1 MVAVG
6 HITERHAVE
15 REAELVLVE
24 AAHHDARR
32 PLVRAERVG
41 GLEVHTRQFLDR
53 LERAGAGRQIVDL
66 FRGDLLLLA
75 RDAAGEDHDLLELRG
90 VGGGGDGRLLGDRGG
105 AEHRRRDEHG

>member
-1 MVAVG
+1 MKPSWFWLKPR
-6 HITERHAVE
+6 TTM
-15 REAELVLVE
+15 
-24 AAHHDARR
+24 
-32 PLVRAERVG
+32 RVDHSYEPNG
-41 GLEVHTRQFLDR
+41 SADWIDTRQFLDR

-90 VGGGGDGRLLGDRGG
+90 VGGGGDGRLLGDLGG